1 MWVALVTGQY
11 RQQPCSQHIEFA
23 VRIRAGVD
31 QRATVD
37 PGVVDASG
45 RQNLAEESQ
54 LRIRCGTRTVV
65 LLHVHS
71 STRGIHHHDIRA
83 LRLHSN
89 LPPFCL
95 THLVT
100 SLIPVKRPN
109 RLPCGRFMSCQLP

>member
-1 MWVALVTGQY
+1 MTGQY
-11 RQQPCSQHIEFA
+11 RQQPYSQHIEFA

-37 PGVVDASG
+37 PRVLDASG
-45 RQNLAEESQ
+45 RQKLAEENQ

-71 STRGIHHHDIRA
+71 TTRGIHHHDIRA

-109 RLPCGRFMSCQLP
+109 SLPCGRFMWCQLP